1 MVTDID
7 LAFNLYF
14 SVLVTESASNTVCD
28 EKEALL
34 LKPRVSAL
42 GHRLALDR

>member
-7 LAFNLYF
+7 LAFNPYL
-14 SVLVTESASNTVCD
+14 SVSVTESASNTVGD

-34 LKPRVSAL
+34 LGPRVSAL
-42 GHRLALDR
+42 GHRLALER